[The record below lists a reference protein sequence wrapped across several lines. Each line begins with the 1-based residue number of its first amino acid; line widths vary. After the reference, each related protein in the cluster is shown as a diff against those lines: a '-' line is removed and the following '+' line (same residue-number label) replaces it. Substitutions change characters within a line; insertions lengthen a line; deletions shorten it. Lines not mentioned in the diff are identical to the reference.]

1 MKDLEAVLSKNP
13 DAAFRTYDG
22 LATVVLPGRAEVDVL
37 NAVGS
42 VIWQQID
49 GQRTLAQILQAVM
62 DEFDI
67 GPDEARQ
74 DLLEF
79 VDELR
84 QHGMVIEAELREHGM
99 VIDEPA

>member
-1 MKDLEAVLSKNP
+1 VSELEAVLSKNP

-22 LATVVLPGRAEVDVL
+22 VATVVLPGRAEVDVI
-37 NAVGS
+37 NEVGT

-49 GQRTLAQILQAVM
+49 GRRTLSQILQAVM

-74 DLLEF
+74 DLLDF
-79 VDELR
+79 VGELR
-84 QHGMVIEAELREHGM
+84 RHGM
-99 VIDEPA
+99 VID